1 MRISGTALA
10 LMAFLGAACTV
21 PTVADAAST
30 SRGGREAAKQ
40 TRAIPIQQGASR
52 NSRTASGK
60 QALPMTA
67 GIGAASL
74 AARPAVSSGGSIS
87 CVPYVRQV
95 TGMEI
100 SGNAHTWWGNAA
112 GSYARGQ
119 RPERGGV
126 LAFRSSGG
134 MRLGHVAVVSRVV
147 SAREVLIDHA
157 NWEGPGIRK
166 GTVIRGASVV
176 DVSDRNDWSEVKVQ
190 VGRDD
195 SSYGRTYPTYGF
207 IYNRPDN
214 GQRLMTA
221 STGGFEEV
229 AEAPAS
235 PHAAHLAGV
244 SADLALG
251 GTRR

>member
-1 MRISGTALA
+1 MRVSTTALA
-10 LMAFLGAACTV
+10 LAVLLGAACAA
-21 PTVADAAST
+21 PSVADAAST
-30 SRGGREAAKQ
+30 SRGGRETVKQ
-40 TRAIPIQQGASR
+40 QRAIPMQQGVARS
-52 NSRTASGK
+52 SKPEADK
-60 QALPMTA
+60 PALRV
-67 GIGAASL
+67 AAS
-74 AARPAVSSGGSIS
+74 AVPVARTVVSSGGSIS

-95 TGMEI
+95 TGMDI
-100 SGNAHTWWGNAA
+100 TGNAHTWWGNAA
-112 GSYARGQ
+112 GSYARGA
-119 RPERGGV
+119 RPERGAV
-126 LAFRSSGG
+126 MAFRSSGG
-134 MRLGHVAVVSRVV
+134 MRLGHVAVVSRIV

-176 DVSDRNDWSEVKVQ
+176 DVSDRNDWSAVRVQ

-195 SSYGRTYPTYGF
+195 EAYGRVYPTYGF

-214 GQRLMTA
+214 GQRMMTA

-235 PHAAHLAGV
+235 PHAAHLANV

-251 GTRR
+251 SARR